1 MRVEF
6 LHVIDITLSELS
18 KLIQLLFSE
27 EGRFDIEARTGVL
40 HKYNVKTAANITITG
55 IISGFRY

>member
-1 MRVEF
+1 M
-6 LHVIDITLSELS
+6 HVIDITLSELS